1 MRFWDTKGTARLQKQ
16 PNFKHR
22 VNGLITRLPCVE
34 CFLPFG
40 QETAAVY
47 IWVSLAGSDIAA
59 AIFISGSFFWFCC
72 ADYFITRRCSMNLG
86 VRVDTRIK
94 ENLKKYQTQLLRL
107 KELNAKEPPTEKVA
121 MDMLCDLFGY
131 DLEHVFGQ
139 YGNNN
144 GRACDAVIKDDK
156 KVFYVFECKRVGT
169 EKKEFN
175 KHVRQVIEYCST
187 LNVPWGILSNGIYW
201 QLYYVDV
208 KAQPVTATL
217 VWDFDVLELSHRQAA
232 HREVLLP
239 LCREAISKRLKE
251 SILEEKRALS
261 TENIARV
268 LLSDEVLK
276 AISGVFKRKVGVR
289 VDMDT
294 LEAKIRE
301 LCPNLPENIRGFRA
315 PKKKD
320 KPAQPEIKVV
330 VNNEGT
336 PKPASNCEENK
347 NI

>member
-1 MRFWDTKGTARLQKQ
+1 
-16 PNFKHR
+16 
-22 VNGLITRLPCVE
+22 
-34 CFLPFG
+34 
-40 QETAAVY
+40 
-47 IWVSLAGSDIAA
+47 
-59 AIFISGSFFWFCC
+59 
-72 ADYFITRRCSMNLG
+72 MNLG

-261 TENIARV
+261 VENIARV
-268 LLSDEVLK
+268 ILSDEVLK

-320 KPAQPEIKVV
+320 KPAQPEIKVI
-330 VNNEGT
+330 VNNEGA